1 MTREELKDKARSLPL
16 EPGVYLM
23 HDKSGKIIYVGKAKK
38 LKNRVSQYFQD
49 TASHSPKTK
58 KMVSQVADFEVIA
71 ARSEFE
77 ALVLECSLIKRHMP
91 KYNILLKDAKGYP
104 YLRVDLREAYPV
116 ITMVSRTAD
125 DGAQYFGP
133 FGGRYVTQHVLDTL
147 RKTFRLP
154 GCSKSF
160 PRDLGKER
168 PCLNYHMD
176 NCAGWCRGLPTA
188 EEYRAAIDQ
197 AVQVLQGHYQS
208 VAAEL
213 RRQMQAAAEELAFE
227 RAAALRNQL
236 QSLTALGEKQLV
248 TAGTLAD
255 TDVIGYAQNGV
266 RSCFV
271 VLHYVGGNLLDKD
284 YEILPSAEP
293 DAEAV
298 GALVKQYYLTR
309 GAVPGIVL
317 LPVEME
323 DAPLFAELLQQQ
335 LGRKVRLRRPQ
346 RGDGAHLLELAAANA
361 RQELERITDK
371 AERAQG
377 LLQQLQQMLGLP
389 EPPQR
394 IESYDISHLDGT
406 DIVASMVV
414 FTGAKPSPRDYRRF
428 QLRDMPDQNDIGSMR
443 QIIHRRFTH
452 YLAQDKGFEAK
463 PDLLLIDGGDVHA
476 AAVCDELAQLGLQFP
491 VYGMVKD
498 DRHRTRALLSPQGE
512 QIGIAAVP
520 ALFALIGQIQ
530 EQTHNYAIGYH
541 RKLRSRRLQ
550 RSKLDE
556 IPGVGD
562 KRKQALLRRFGTLGA
577 IRAASVAELAEVVPT
592 PVATQIYEFFRKEG
606 DSPK

>member
-1 MTREELKDKARSLPL
+1 MSSATR
-16 EPGVYLM
+16 
-23 HDKSGKIIYVGKAKK
+23 
-38 LKNRVSQYFQD
+38 
-49 TASHSPKTK
+49 KT
-58 KMVSQVADFEVIA
+58 VC
-71 ARSEFE
+71 
-77 ALVLECSLIKRHMP
+77 ALVL
-91 KYNILLKDAKGYP
+91 
-104 YLRVDLREAYPV
+104 
-116 ITMVSRTAD
+116 
-125 DGAQYFGP
+125 
-133 FGGRYVTQHVLDTL
+133 
-147 RKTFRLP
+147 
-154 GCSKSF
+154 
-160 PRDLGKER
+160 
-168 PCLNYHMD
+168 
-176 NCAGWCRGLPTA
+176 WCCT
-188 EEYRAAIDQ
+188 I
-197 AVQVLQGHYQS
+197 
-208 VAAEL
+208 
-213 RRQMQAAAEELAFE
+213 
-227 RAAALRNQL
+227 
-236 QSLTALGEKQLV
+236 
-248 TAGTLAD
+248 
-255 TDVIGYAQNGV
+255 
-266 RSCFV
+266 
-271 VLHYVGGNLLDKD
+271 VGGNLLDKD

-371 AERAQG
+371 AERTQG

-428 QLRDMPDQNDIGSMR
+428 QLRDMPDQKRHRLHAPDYP
-443 QIIHRRFTH
+443 RRFTH

-541 RKLRSRRLQ
+541 RKTPQPPSAALQARRDP
-550 RSKLDE
+550 R
-556 IPGVGD
+556 VG
-562 KRKQALLRRFGTLGA
+562 G
-577 IRAASVAELAEVVPT
+577 
-592 PVATQIYEFFRKEG
+592 
-606 DSPK
+606 